1 MPQPLDIVP
10 DLILHN
16 GRVHTLDSESRTV
29 EALSVADGR
38 IVAAGTSAALLAGR
52 AQGTRVIDL
61 EGRTVVPGFF
71 DAHPHLDRMGLRDL
85 CGVKIAHC
93 RSVAEICDA
102 VREAA
107 AHTPP
112 GEWIV
117 TLPMGAPPEDYVFEA
132 GQLREGRFPD
142 RHDLDRAAPDNPVYI
157 RSPWGWWSRPPFPAV
172 ANTAALQY
180 VGLTRDT
187 AAPHNVQ
194 IVKDEAGEPT
204 GLLLERNYVP
214 VLEYTLFRDL
224 PRFQYEER
232 VESVRTGALTYAAA
246 GTTSL
251 YEGHGL
257 TPTVIRAYREN
268 AEQGLLAIRMHTPV
282 SMPSAVF
289 DDERMLDLLY
299 HYAGVAGGRG
309 RGDEF
314 LRVEGI
320 NLGGHAD
327 AKVADII
334 AEGYPYD
341 QWAGHFYQAM
351 THERL
356 VKLGT
361 EAARLGLRINVV
373 ASRNIEYAISA
384 FELIDAQVPIRN
396 RRWVIIHV
404 NQATDEQVRRM
415 KALGVIATVVP
426 GFLWMAND
434 RYGLDKTGSDGIP
447 IRRLLDGGV
456 PVALSTDGVPY
467 SMLWTAWQAI
477 ARWDEHTNGPIGES
491 GLTRE
496 EALRMAVQTGH
507 MLSWNEDLYGSLEPG
522 KVADLV
528 VLPEDPMTCEFD
540 RMKDIPVER
549 TFVGGRQVFG
559 SQA

>member
-1 MPQPLDIVP
+1 MFMTP
-10 DLILHN
+10 DLIFRGGNILTFN
-16 GRVHTLDSESRTV
+16 KQFDKVQ
-29 EALSVADGR
+29 ALSVKAGR
-38 IVAAGTSAALLAGR
+38 IMRIGSDAEIMATASD
-52 AQGTRVIDL
+52 QTQVIDL
-61 EGRTVVPGFF
+61 TGKTLMPGFC
-71 DAHPHLDRMGLRDL
+71 DAHPHADREGMKAHGGIPITGILSIR
-85 CGVKIAHC
+85 KIKE
-93 RSVAEICDA
+93 VI
-102 VREAA
+102 RESAQRI
-107 AHTPP
+107 PR
-112 GEWIV
+112 GGWIV
-117 TLPMGAPPEDYVFEA
+117 LMPMGAPPHDYVHRPE
-132 GQLREGRFPD
+132 QMEEGRFPN
-142 RHDLDRAAPDNPVYI
+142 RHDLDDAAPDHLVYI
-157 RSPWGWWSRPPFPAV
+157 RAPWGWWSRPPFPAV
-172 ANTAALQY
+172 ANTAALQH

-187 AAPHNVQ
+187 AAPHNVE

-528 VLPEDPMTCEFD
+528 VLPEDPMTCEFE